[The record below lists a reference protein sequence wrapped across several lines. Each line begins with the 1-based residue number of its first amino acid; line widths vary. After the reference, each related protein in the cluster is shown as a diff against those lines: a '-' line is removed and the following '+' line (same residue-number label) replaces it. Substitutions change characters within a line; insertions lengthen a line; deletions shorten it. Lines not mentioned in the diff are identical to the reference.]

1 MGIKIKV
8 FYPELQNLFGGQESV
23 EVDGRTVGECLNDL
37 IKRYPG
43 AGKLLLDSQGRL
55 LNQVYVYVNAEG
67 VNKAAFT
74 QKVTDK
80 DELLLA
86 VLITGG

>member
-1 MGIKIKV
+1 MSIKIKV
-8 FYPELQNLFGGQESV
+8 FYPELQNLFGGEESV
-23 EVDGRTVGECLNDL
+23 DVNGRTVGECLNDL
-37 IKRYPG
+37 VKRYPA
-43 AGKLLLDSQGRL
+43 AGKMLFDSRGRL

-67 VNKAAFT
+67 VNKADFT